1 MSHPDPS
8 FDPTDPIKKPRSN
21 KMANALREEW
31 NKQQKYLKLNDNEK
45 FNGTFVKWEKITTKF
60 GKLGFR
66 FTLER
71 QDGSRVDWDTSNGSV
86 IGQISDLIDK
96 GLVKGSPIQ
105 IVRHGVTKDDT
116 TYQITEEVPF

>member
-1 MSHPDPS
+1 
-8 FDPTDPIKKPRSN
+8 
-21 KMANALREEW
+21 MANALREEW